1 MQIKNILAKKGM
13 NVITIRPDQTLRDV
27 VALLAKH
34 KIGVLVVVDASGKPA
49 GIISER
55 DIIRVADQNENF
67 FKTRIDAVMTKDVVV
82 GSPDDDL
89 KSVQQTM
96 TQRKFRHL
104 PVMEQGKLIGI
115 ISIGDVVKAIV
126 EEYQGEIETL
136 QTQITG

>member
-55 DIIRVADQNENF
+55 DIIRVADQNKNF
-67 FKTRIDAVMTKDVVV
+67 FKTRVDTVMTKDVVV

-104 PVMEQGKLIGI
+104 PVMEHGKLIGI
-115 ISIGDVVKAIV
+115 VSISDLVKAIV

-136 QTQITG
+136 ETQITG

>member
-1 MQIKNILAKKGM
+1 MQIKHILAKKGM

-27 VALLAKH
+27 VAVLAKH
-34 KIGVLVVVDASGKPA
+34 KIGALVVVDPSAKPV

-67 FKTRIDAVMTKDVVV
+67 FKTRIDAVMTKNVVV

-104 PVMEQGKLIGI
+104 PVMEHGKLIGI
-115 ISIGDVVKAIV
+115 VSIGDLVKAIV
-126 EEYQGEIETL
+126 EEYQGELETL
-136 QTQITG
+136 ETQITG

>member
-67 FKTRIDAVMTKDVVV
+67 FKTRIDTVMTKDVVV

>member
-27 VALLAKH
+27 VAVLAQR
-34 KIGVLVVVDASGKPA
+34 KIGVLVVVDPGGKPV

-55 DIIRVADQNENF
+55 DVIRIAHQTEDF
-67 FKTRIDAVMTKDVVV
+67 FKIRIDAVMTKDVVV

-104 PVMEQGKLIGI
+104 PVMEQGRLVGI
-115 ISIGDVVKAIV
+115 VSISDLVKAIV

-136 QTQITG
+136 ETQITG